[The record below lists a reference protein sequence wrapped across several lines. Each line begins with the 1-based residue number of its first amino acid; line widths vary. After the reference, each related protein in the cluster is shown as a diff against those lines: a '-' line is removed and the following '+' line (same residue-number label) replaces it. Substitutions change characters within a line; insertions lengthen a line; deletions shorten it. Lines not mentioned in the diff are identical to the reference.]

1 MKRDFPLKEQ
11 LAAAL
16 RDMMVPDGDGGWERA
31 IPWEH
36 ARDMTSDQVLSLFRR
51 DHYPIRYEM
60 GGPNVHWNCQWL
72 FKGDHDR
79 KTAKKDQPEIAKSK
93 RITAAQKAFQ
103 SALLAKGVPT
113 EESARAWNEE
123 TDSNGIRIVVKGK
136 PKAKIKSRGFQK
148 GQRKLEGRS
157 SWPKKAPK

>member
-1 MKRDFPLKEQ
+1 MRRDFPLREQ

-16 RDMMVPDGDGGWERA
+16 RDMMVPDGNGGFERA

-36 ARDMTSDQVLSLFRR
+36 ARNMTSCQILALFQR
-51 DHYPIRYEM
+51 DHYPIRHEM

-72 FKGDHDR
+72 FKGDHNK
-79 KTAKKDQPEIAKSK
+79 KTAKRDQPEIAKSK
-93 RITAAQKAFQ
+93 RIRKKEAEFRAAISMDVIERHGA
-103 SALLAKGVPT
+103 VYMERP
-113 EESARAWNEE
+113 
-123 TDSNGIRIVVKGK
+123 K